1 MVQMNKKILFVVAGA
16 IATISMLVLMILD
29 LILVKDVVYNDG
41 WGTSFEVNNDYLCF
55 FIVSLAFLI
64 YGIYSLL
71 SKKYDTK
78 LQYYAMLTVVSSI
91 LCFYSIGSFLKSFF
105 KALKKDVKFELI
117 NLPNYTFSNL
127 AYLFIGLAG
136 IGMLIYSIY
145 CLVKVV
151 KKED

>member
-1 MVQMNKKILFVVAGA
+1 MNKKILFVVAGA